1 MVTSETAWL
10 LTELGLTRAL
20 WDLNDEKTLDRAAV
34 ELGELATGGVAF
46 AAVAIG
52 CEKTRCITVAVGL
65 GKPFTNDFV
74 GVIGC

>member
-1 MVTSETAWL
+1 M
-10 LTELGLTRAL
+10 
-20 WDLNDEKTLDRAAV
+20 NNEKTPDRATV
-34 ELGELATGGVAF
+34 KLGELATGGVAF

-52 CEKTRCITVAVGL
+52 CEKTRCIVVAVGL